1 MNILLTGASGQLGT
15 ELQRALQGL
24 GAIHLADRV
33 APEDLSPDL
42 GDFTAL
48 ELADTDAVTALLQA
62 LKPAVVVN
70 AAAYTAVD
78 QAESESDLARAV
90 NADAPA
96 AMANWCAEN
105 DALLVHYSTDYV
117 FAGDQ
122 QRPYRESDATAPIN
136 VYGETKLAGEQAIS
150 ASGCRH
156 TILRTAWIY
165 SSHGNNFLRTMLRL
179 AGERPELS
187 VVNDQHGCPTWAAN
201 LARVTR
207 QVIEKWLSSAD
218 QDGLS
223 GVFHYCDSPATTWY
237 DFAQLIFQA
246 AEEQGLLD
254 KAPQVNPVA
263 SDQFKTMAKRPQY
276 SVLDTGKIRQAFGVR
291 RGDLATSVEACL
303 EELQNNE

>member
-1 MNILLTGASGQLGT
+1 MNILLTGAAGQLGT
-15 ELQRALQGL
+15 ELQRTLQGL
-24 GAIHLADRV
+24 GTIHLADRV
-33 APEDLSPDL
+33 APEGLSPGQGEFSILD
-42 GDFTAL
+42 
-48 ELADTDAVTALLQA
+48 LADSDAVTALLQA
-62 LKPAVVVN
+62 LNPAVVIN

-78 QAESESDLARAV
+78 QAESEPDLARAV

-96 AMANWCAEN
+96 AMANWCAAH
-105 DALLVHYSTDYV
+105 DAILVHYSTDYV

-136 VYGETKLAGEQAIS
+136 VYGETKLAGEQAIGS
-150 ASGCRH
+150 SGCRH
-156 TILRTAWIY
+156 VILRTAWIY

-187 VVNDQHGCPTWAAN
+187 VVNDQHGCPTWARN

-207 QVIEKWLSSAD
+207 QVAEHLLGNPD
-218 QDGLS
+218 QPGAS

-254 KAPQVNPVA
+254 KAPQVKPVSSA
-263 SDQFKTMAKRPQY
+263 QFKTAAKRPQY
-276 SVLDTGKIRQAFGVR
+276 SVLDTGKIRQTFGVR
-291 RGDLATSVEACL
+291 RSDLATSVEACL